1 MKNRRFK
8 EATTLFDEIRNPS
21 KVNYVLLFNACAQLE
36 TKEALDLVKRVS
48 SEMPRAYY
56 SDAYIA
62 TSLIDALMKCG
73 DVEGAELVFDKS
85 TTRETPV
92 YGAMMKGKR

>member
-1 MKNRRFK
+1 MFDKCIDLFRRIK
-8 EATTLFDEIRNPS
+8 RPDAVI
-21 KVNYVLLFNACAQLE
+21 YVLLFNACAQLE

-48 SEMPRAYY
+48 SEMPRAYH
-56 SDAYIA
+56 SDAYVA

-73 DVEGAELVFDKS
+73 DVEGAESWFNQTKVKDL
-85 TTRETPV
+85 PM